1 MHTQNVHIDI
11 MWKSKYLDVG
21 PGFIIVWGQNIIINF
36 SSLNGITYVQYV
48 QYSSTNYV
56 YGATSD
62 VFGLMFHGLGN
73 IEVSVLILK
82 SLYSMLCL
90 CVFLHD
96 PKSPSFAVRIY
107 CFWPYSYHDGSIA
120 AILGILVQISLLYL
134 T

>member
-1 MHTQNVHIDI
+1 M
-11 MWKSKYLDVG
+11 
-21 PGFIIVWGQNIIINF
+21 
-36 SSLNGITYVQYV
+36 
-48 QYSSTNYV
+48 YSSTNYV

-96 PKSPSFAVRIY
+96 PRYVVFLD
-107 CFWPYSYHDGSIA
+107 CTDLLFLTNSYHDGSIA